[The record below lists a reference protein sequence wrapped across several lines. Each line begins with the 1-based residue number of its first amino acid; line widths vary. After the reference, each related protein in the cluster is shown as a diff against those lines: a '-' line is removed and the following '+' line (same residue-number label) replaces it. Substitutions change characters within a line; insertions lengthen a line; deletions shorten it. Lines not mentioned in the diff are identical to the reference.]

1 MSKRKKDKKNGKQDD
16 KTLQTLILLTA
27 IINIIASLI
36 ELIKKLLWT
45 KGGCPLRWQ
54 YTIFAAHCQSIKEV
68 FLMNTLGI
76 ALDIVK
82 IILYIVLIVVL
93 IRKRG
98 DRDDDR

>member
-1 MSKRKKDKKNGKQDD
+1 
-16 KTLQTLILLTA
+16 
-27 IINIIASLI
+27 
-36 ELIKKLLWT
+36 
-45 KGGCPLRWQ
+45 
-54 YTIFAAHCQSIKEV
+54 
-68 FLMNTLGI
+68 MNTLGI

>member
-1 MSKRKKDKKNGKQDD
+1 
-16 KTLQTLILLTA
+16 
-27 IINIIASLI
+27 
-36 ELIKKLLWT
+36 
-45 KGGCPLRWQ
+45 
-54 YTIFAAHCQSIKEV
+54 
-68 FLMNTLGI
+68 MNTLVI